1 MRTVCQIREDGT
13 NYISKLVGAAS
24 NVYLYVGGRGRSV
37 FKSWP
42 KKIHQVEVLTSPHA
56 GIPWMVYGKLAGKY
70 PWTLLLVILQP
81 GCEVPAT
88 DPPARILGFMG
99 RRVLGRG

>member
-24 NVYLYVGGRGRSV
+24 NVYL
-37 FKSWP
+37 
-42 KKIHQVEVLTSPHA
+42 SPHA

-99 RRVLGRG
+99 RRVLDRG